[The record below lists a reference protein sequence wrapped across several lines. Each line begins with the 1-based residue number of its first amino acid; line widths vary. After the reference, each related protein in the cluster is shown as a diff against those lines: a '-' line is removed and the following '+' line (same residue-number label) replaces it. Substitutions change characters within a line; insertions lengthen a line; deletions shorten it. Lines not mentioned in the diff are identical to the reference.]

1 MSMMNRFRLR
11 PAAAALF
18 VGSALLLAGCGQAE
32 PGTGTAPASAGPTRQ
47 RIAVVLAIG
56 RVGGPGNRKRRRKRN
71 RLGVAGGQ
79 RQRR

>member
-18 VGSALLLAGCGQAE
+18 VGSALLLAGCGQVG
-32 PGTGTAPASAGPTRQ
+32 PGNRHRAGIRRPSGQ
-47 RIAVVLAIG
+47 RIAVVLCTGA
-56 RVGGPGNRKRRRKRN
+56 GNRKRHGNRN
-71 RLGVAGGQ
+71 RRRVAGGQ